1 MRLLVDTNIFIDY
14 FFRNDE
20 NADEAER
27 FFDYCHKNKNQ
38 IYITSMSLRDIGYLG
53 HKYVHNEELVRD
65 VQIKIYN
72 MVTKICDTTAD
83 AAIEALYNDN
93 SDYEDELQII
103 AAQEILADGIVT
115 NDKKGFKNANMHVF
129 TIKQANDLLSK
140 QHPVVIE

>member
-1 MRLLVDTNIFIDY
+1 
-14 FFRNDE
+14 
-20 NADEAER
+20 
-27 FFDYCHKNKNQ
+27 
-38 IYITSMSLRDIGYLG
+38 
-53 HKYVHNEELVRD
+53 
-65 VQIKIYN
+65 
-72 MVTKICDTTAD
+72 MVTKICDTSAD
-83 AAIEALYNDN
+83 AAIEALYSDN